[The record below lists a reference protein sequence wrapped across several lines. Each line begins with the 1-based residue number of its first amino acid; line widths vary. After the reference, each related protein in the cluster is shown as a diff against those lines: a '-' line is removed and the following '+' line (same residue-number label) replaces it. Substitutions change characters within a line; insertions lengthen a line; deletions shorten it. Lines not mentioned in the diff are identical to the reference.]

1 MSVNLLIDDNYR
13 NLVANV
19 LDNGESVS
27 DRTGVGTIELTGAT
41 FTHDMRNGFPLI
53 GLRKLN
59 LRIVA
64 AELLWMLKGRTDIA
78 FLHEH
83 GIHIWDAWADKAYH
97 SSMGTI
103 EKGDIG
109 RAYGGQWRGF
119 GDIKYCDQVS
129 QVLKQLWNTPDSRRI
144 IISNWDATAVE
155 RGELA
160 LPSCP
165 VLYQF
170 KTQGKFI
177 DLMVYQRSMDIP
189 VGGPHDIAQFG
200 LMLELFGRPAG
211 FVPRKLVVNIGSAHI
226 YNNQLELIRELIFRN
241 STPDC
246 VLFNLVKLSN
256 GTKSISA
263 GMAEHLAVLENFSPD
278 LLADHL
284 IGYKPHSA
292 MKFPVAV

>member
-1 MSVNLLIDDNYR
+1 MSVNSCIDDNYR
-13 NLVANV
+13 NLVASV
-19 LDNGESVS
+19 LDHGETVG

-41 FTHDMRNGFPLI
+41 FSHDMRTGFPLI

-59 LRIVA
+59 LRVVA
-64 AELLWMLKGRTDIA
+64 VELLWMLKGRTDIA

-83 GIHIWDAWADKAYH
+83 GVKIWDSWADKAFE
-97 SSMGTI
+97 SSKGEI
-103 EKGDIG
+103 PRGDIG

-119 GDIKYCDQVS
+119 GDIKYCDQVA
-129 QVLKQLWNTPDSRRI
+129 QVIKQLWQSPDSRRI

-170 KTQGKFI
+170 KVQGPFI
-177 DLMVYQRSMDIP
+177 DLMVYQRSMDVP

-211 FVPRKLVVNIGSAHI
+211 FIPRKLVVSIGSAHI
-226 YNNQLELIRELIFRN
+226 YNNQVEQVRELIFRT
-241 STPDC
+241 STPACLLRIFDNSPP
-246 VLFNLVKLSN
+246 VLCKEVIGEQRHLSF
-256 GTKSISA
+256 
-263 GMAEHLAVLENFSPD
+263 LESFGPVQ
-278 LLADHL
+278 LADRL
-284 IGYKPHSA
+284 EYYAPHPPI
-292 MKFPVAV
+292 KFPVAV